1 MDIEDICT
9 YGIVVKAP
17 ALADTHAS
25 ASKQAP
31 QLSPRAALPALC
43 LSVYPLAKNQAIHY

>member
-1 MDIEDICT
+1 M
-9 YGIVVKAP
+9 GIVEKAP

-31 QLSPRAALPALC
+31 QLSPRAALPALR
-43 LSVYPLAKNQAIHY
+43 LTVYTLTIFNQGGL